1 MNYLERKYLTSL
13 RYDELAKLNTN
24 CTRNSIMQYFQHR
37 KLNVMND
44 EHFEMYKS
52 LYRSG
57 KLRVG
62 NPNFVRKES
71 IKKK

>member
-1 MNYLERKYLTSL
+1 
-13 RYDELAKLNTN
+13 
-24 CTRNSIMQYFQHR
+24 MQYFQHR